1 MCGIAGFL
9 QTVPDPRAI
18 ISAMVDTLHHRGPDA
33 GGVWCDRD
41 AGVALGHRRLSI
53 LDLSRAGSQ
62 PMHSA
67 SGRFV
72 ISYNGEI
79 YNFRELF
86 RELDQL
92 GYPFKGHSDTEV
104 MLAAIEQ
111 WSIDEALRR
120 VNGMFAFGVWDRSE
134 RMLVLARD
142 RVGKKPLYYG
152 WSSGALLFGSELKS
166 LLAHPD
172 FDSRIDR
179 DALGQYVRYG
189 WVPEPLSIYASVRK
203 LSPGSLIRISAGTA
217 PWAAEPEVYWH
228 AGRVCENA
236 RLNAFSGSYEE
247 AVDQLDG
254 LLGQAVRE
262 RMVADVDL
270 GALLSGG
277 VDSTTVVA
285 LMQRLSDRPVKTFSI
300 GFSEPKFN
308 EAGYAASIARH
319 LGTDHHELYVTP
331 RQCLDVVDRLPDVYD
346 EPFADISQVPT
357 LLVSQMARQWVTV
370 VLTGDGGDELFGGYN
385 HYFEALAQWRR
396 MQKIPQAARGL
407 TRRVSKQLALANW
420 RWVER
425 SFSPDK
431 KLPSWKRFGAKLE
444 KRARGWNAGSPQQLL
459 LDRFARYES
468 PSELVPG
475 CRDAAIDLADPGNW
489 ISVGDP
495 LLEMRHLDYI
505 GYLPGDILVK
515 VDRASMSVSLEARC
529 PILDTRVTEFAWS
542 LPAEYLVDARGG
554 KRILREVMAR
564 YVPERL
570 TDRPKRG
577 FGAPVEDWLRGPL
590 RDWAEALLDTARLQ
604 NQGLFQGRVVEKI
617 WSQHLVGWRN
627 HSNLLWALLMFQAW
641 LDSGTGGIAENTQDL

>member
-9 QTVPDPRAI
+9 QTVSDPRTI
-18 ISAMVDTLHHRGPDA
+18 ITAMVDTLHHRGPDA
-33 GGVWCDRD
+33 GGVWCDQG

-53 LDLSRAGSQ
+53 LDLSQAGSQ

-79 YNFRELF
+79 YNFRELY
-86 RELDQL
+86 RELNQF

-104 MLAAIEQ
+104 LLAAIEQ
-111 WSIDEALRR
+111 WGLDEALHR

-134 RMLVLARD
+134 RTLVLARD
-142 RVGKKPLYYG
+142 RAGKKPLYYG

-172 FDSRIDR
+172 FDSRIDQN
-179 DALGQYVRYG
+179 ALGQYVRYG
-189 WVPEPLSIYASVRK
+189 WVPEPLSIYESVRK
-203 LSPGSLIRISAGTA
+203 LSPGSLIRISADTT
-217 PWAAEPEVYWH
+217 PWAAKPEVYWH
-228 AGRVCENA
+228 AVRVCENA
-236 RLNAFSGSYEE
+236 RLNAFSGTYEE

-254 LLGQAVRE
+254 LLGQAVSE

-357 LLVSQMARQWVTV
+357 LLVSQMARQGVTV
-370 VLTGDGGDELFGGYN
+370 VLSGDGGDELFGGYN
-385 HYFEALAQWRR
+385 HYFETLAQWRR
-396 MQKIPQAARGL
+396 MQKIPRAVQGL
-407 TRRVSKQLALANW
+407 MRRISRQLASVNW
-420 RWVER
+420 RRVER

-444 KRARGWNAGSPQQLL
+444 RRSRGWGSNSPQQLL

-468 PSELVPG
+468 PSDLVPG
-475 CRDAAIDLADPGNW
+475 CRDVMIDLADPENW
-489 ISVGDP
+489 VSVGDP
-495 LLEMRHLDYI
+495 LLKMRHLDYI
-505 GYLPGDILVK
+505 GYLPGDILAK
-515 VDRASMSVSLEARC
+515 VDRASMSVGLEARC

-542 LPAEYLVDARGG
+542 LPGEYLIDARGG
-554 KRILREVMAR
+554 KRILREVMGR

-590 RDWAEALLDTARLQ
+590 RDWAEALLDTTRLQ
-604 NQGLFQGRVVEKI
+604 NQGLFQARVVEKI
-617 WSQHLVGWRN
+617 WNQHLVGWRN

-641 LDSGTGGIAENTQDL
+641 IDSSTGGVAKSTQDL